1 MARESAAYSQPAP
14 TEPAP
19 RGRRVPTFPPSI
31 VPPSSFRSLR
41 DRRADEVAPL
51 GPRPVVVPH
60 LLDAEQVL
68 KREPG
73 MARPL
78 ADAAVGDDLV
88 PAVDGLRP
96 LVQLQQLLERL
107 EGAVGGHG
115 LAPWDVPRAR
125 DVTGALRRLGRSEEH
140 TSELQSLAYLVC
152 RLLLE

>member
-107 EGAVGGHG
+107 EGAVGGHR
-115 LAPWDVPRAR
+115 LAPLDVPRAPGR
-125 DVTGALRRLGRSEEH
+125 TGAARRPGHGGRGGGFFRG
-140 TSELQSLAYLVC
+140 TPP
-152 RLLLE
+152 RP

>member
-1 MARESAAYSQPAP
+1 MARESAAYSEPAP

-60 LLDAEQVL
+60 LLAAEQVL
-68 KREPG
+68 KRQPG

-78 ADAAVGDDLV
+78 AGAAEGGDVL
-88 PAVDGLRP
+88 PAGAGLRP
-96 LVQLQQLLERL
+96 PAPLHQLL
-107 EGAVGGHG
+107 
-115 LAPWDVPRAR
+115 APA
-125 DVTGALRRLGRSEEH
+125 VTGAGGH
-140 TSELQSLAYLVC
+140 T
-152 RLLLE
+152 

>member
-88 PAVDGLRP
+88 CRL
-96 LVQLQQLLERL
+96 LLEKKKVQLQQLLERL

-115 LAPWDVPRAR
+115 LGPCDAPCAP
-125 DVTGALRRLGRSEEH
+125 DVTG
-140 TSELQSLAYLVC
+140 
-152 RLLLE
+152 